1 MPKGIRIH
9 TLGGPEVLRW
19 EDINVPAPS
28 AGELQVR
35 HTAIGLNYIDIYHRT
50 GVYPIKLP
58 AIIGSEAVGIVEAIG
73 PGISG
78 FKPGDRITYAPVIGA
93 DCEIR
98 NLPAERAI
106 PVPAGI
112 SDETV
117 AGMMLKGMTARALL
131 RRAYP
136 VRKGDTVL
144 VHAAAGGVGL
154 ILCQWAKSLGAI
166 VLGTVGSEEK
176 AALAA
181 ANGCSHTILYRKADF
196 VAAVKDITKSEG
208 VQAVFD
214 GVGKDT
220 FVKSLQC
227 LAPFGTI
234 VSFGQASGPIEPFDI
249 LLLREKA
256 VYATRASLAI
266 HVTKRADLLASAN
279 DLFDVV
285 KRGAVKIAVRRRY
298 ALADAARA
306 HRDLEGR
313 NTEGS
318 SVLIP
323 FVAEGA

>member
-9 TLGGPEVLRW
+9 ALGGPEVLRW
-19 EDINVPAPS
+19 EDIAVPAPA
-28 AGELQVR
+28 AGELQIR
-35 HTAIGLNYIDIYHRT
+35 HTAVGLNYIDVYHRT
-50 GVYPIKLP
+50 GIYPIKLP
-58 AIIGSEAVGIVEAIG
+58 AIIGSEAVGIVEAVG
-73 PGISG
+73 PGVAE
-78 FKPGDRITYAPVIGA
+78 FKPGDRVTYAPVIGA

-98 NLPAERAI
+98 NLPADRAI

-112 SDETV
+112 RDEEV

-154 ILCQWAKSLGAI
+154 ILCQWAMSLGAT

-181 ANGCSHTILYRKADF
+181 ANGCSHAILYRKADF
-196 VAAVKDITKSEG
+196 VAAVKDITQGEG

-234 VSFGQASGPIEPFDI
+234 VSFGQASGHVEPFDI
-249 LLLREKA
+249 VLLREKA
-256 VYATRASLAI
+256 AYATRASLAV

-285 KRGAVKIAVRRRY
+285 KRGAVKISVRRRY
-298 ALADAARA
+298 ALADAAQA

-313 NTEGS
+313 VTDGS

-323 FVAEGA
+323 

>member
-9 TLGGPEVLRW
+9 ALGGPEVLRW
-19 EDINVPAPS
+19 EDVDVLPPPA
-28 AGELQVR
+28 GQLQIR
-35 HTAIGLNYIDIYHRT
+35 HTAIGLNYIDVYHRT
-50 GVYPIKLP
+50 GIYPIKLP
-58 AIIGSEAVGIVEAIG
+58 AVIGSEAVGVVEAVG
-73 PGISG
+73 PGVAD
-78 FKPGDRITYAPVIGA
+78 FKPGDRVTYAPVIGA

-98 NLPAERAI
+98 NLPADRAV

-112 SDETV
+112 SDEEA

-154 ILCQWAKSLGAI
+154 ILCQWAKSLGAT
-166 VLGTVGSEEK
+166 VLGTVGNEVK

-196 VAAVKDITKSEG
+196 VAAVKDITNGEG

-234 VSFGQASGPIEPFDI
+234 VSFGQASGHIEPFDI

-256 VYATRASLAI
+256 AYATRASLAI

-285 KRGAVKIAVRRRY
+285 KRGAVKILVRRRY
-298 ALADAARA
+298 ALADAAQA
-306 HRDLEGR
+306 HLDIEGR
-313 NTEGS
+313 ATEGS

-323 FVAEGA
+323 

>member
-9 TLGGPEVLRW
+9 ALGGPQVLRW
-19 EDINVPAPS
+19 EDIEVSPPGR
-28 AGELQVR
+28 GELQLR
-35 HTAIGLNYIDIYHRT
+35 HTAIGLNYIDVYHRT

-58 AIIGSEAVGIVEAIG
+58 AIIGSEAVGIVESVG
-73 PGISG
+73 PDVTG
-78 FKPGDRITYAPVIGA
+78 FKAGDRITYAPLVGA
-93 DCEIR
+93 YCELR
-98 NLPAERAI
+98 TLPVERAI

-112 SDETV
+112 SDDEV
-117 AGMMLKGMTARALL
+117 AGMMLKGMTARSLL

-136 VRKGDTVL
+136 VKKGDAVL

-154 ILCQWAKSLGAI
+154 ILCQWARSLGAT
-166 VLGTVGSEEK
+166 VLGTIGSEEK

-181 ANGCSHTILYRKADF
+181 ANGCSHPILYRKVDF
-196 VAAVKDITKSEG
+196 VGAVRKITKGEG

-220 FVKSLQC
+220 FLKSLEC

-234 VSFGQASGPIEPFDI
+234 VSYGQASGRVEPFDI
-249 LLLREKA
+249 VRLREKA
-256 VYATRASLAI
+256 AYVTRASLAI

-285 KRGAVKIAVRRRY
+285 KSGAVNIVVRRRY
-298 ALADAARA
+298 ALSDAEQA

-313 NTEGS
+313 NTDGS
-318 SVLIP
+318 SVFIP
-323 FVAEGA
+323 

>member
-1 MPKGIRIH
+1 MPKGVRIH
-9 TLGGPEVLRW
+9 ALGGPEVLRY
-19 EDINVPAPS
+19 EDIAVPAPS
-28 AGELQVR
+28 GGELRLR
-35 HTAIGLNYIDIYHRT
+35 HRAIGLNYIDIYHRT
-50 GVYPIKLP
+50 GIYPIKLP
-58 AIIGSEAVGIVEAIG
+58 AVIGSEAVGVVEAVG
-73 PGISG
+73 GG
-78 FKPGDRITYAPVIGA
+78 VVEFRPGDRVTYAPVIGA
-93 DCEIR
+93 YCEIR

-112 SDETV
+112 SDDEV
-117 AGMMLKGMTARALL
+117 AGMMLKGMTARSLL

-136 VRKGDTVL
+136 VKKGDTVL

-154 ILCQWAKSLGAI
+154 ILSQWAKSLGAT

-181 ANGCSHTILYRKADF
+181 ANGCDHPILYRKADF
-196 VAAVKDITKSEG
+196 VAAVKDITNGEG

-220 FVKSLQC
+220 FLKSIEC

-234 VSFGQASGPIEPFDI
+234 VSYGQASGRVEPFDI
-249 LLLREKA
+249 VALREKA
-256 VYATRASLAI
+256 AYATRASLAI

-285 KRGAVKIAVRRRY
+285 RRGVVRIAVRRRY
-298 ALADAARA
+298 ALSDAIHA

-313 NTEGS
+313 ITDGS

-323 FVAEGA
+323 

>member
-9 TLGGPEVLRW
+9 ALGGPEVLRW
-19 EDINVPAPS
+19 EDIEVSPPGR
-28 AGELQVR
+28 GELQVR
-35 HTAIGLNYIDIYHRT
+35 HTAIGLNFIDVYHRT

-58 AIIGSEAVGIVEAIG
+58 AIIGSEAAGIVESVG
-73 PGISG
+73 PDVTG
-78 FKPGDRITYAPVIGA
+78 FKPGDRVTYAPLIGA
-93 DCEIR
+93 YCQIR
-98 NLPAERAI
+98 TLPAERAI

-112 SDETV
+112 SDDEV
-117 AGMMLKGMTARALL
+117 AGMMLKGMTARSLL
-131 RRAYP
+131 CRAYP
-136 VRKGDTVL
+136 VKKGDAVL

-154 ILCQWAKSLGAI
+154 ILCQWASSLGAT

-176 AALAA
+176 ATLAA
-181 ANGCSHTILYRKADF
+181 ANGCSHPILYRKVDF
-196 VAAVKDITKSEG
+196 AGAVGEITKGKG

-220 FVKSLQC
+220 FLKSLEC

-234 VSFGQASGPIEPFDI
+234 VSYGQASGRVEPFDI
-249 LLLREKA
+249 VLLREKA
-256 VYATRASLAI
+256 AYATRASLAI

-285 KRGAVKIAVRRRY
+285 QRGAVKIAVRRHY
-298 ALADAARA
+298 ALSDAEKA

-313 NTEGS
+313 KTDGS

-323 FVAEGA
+323 

>member
-19 EDINVPAPS
+19 EDIEVSAPS
-28 AGELQVR
+28 PGELQVR
-35 HTAIGLNYIDIYHRT
+35 HTAIGLNFIDIYHRT
-50 GVYPIKLP
+50 GIYPIPLP
-58 AIIGSEAVGIVEAIG
+58 AIIGSEAVAIVESVG
-73 PGISG
+73 PDVSE
-78 FKPGDRITYAPVIGA
+78 FKPGDRITYAPLIGA
-93 DCEIR
+93 YCEIR

-112 SDETV
+112 SDHEA
-117 AGMMLKGMTARALL
+117 AGMMLKGMTARSLV

-136 VRKGDTVL
+136 VRKGDAIL

-154 ILCQWAKSLGAI
+154 ILCQWAKSLGAT

-181 ANGCSHTILYRKADF
+181 ANGCDHPIEYRKVDF
-196 VAAVKDITKSEG
+196 VGAVKTITQGVG
-208 VQAVFD
+208 VQAVYD
-214 GVGKDT
+214 GVGRDT
-220 FVKSLQC
+220 FLKSLEC

-234 VSFGQASGPIEPFDI
+234 VSFGQASGRVEPFDI
-249 LLLREKA
+249 VLLRAKA
-256 VYATRASLAI
+256 AYVTRASLAV
-266 HVTKRADLLASAN
+266 HVTNRADLLASAN

-298 ALADAARA
+298 ALSDAIHA

-313 NTEGS
+313 ITDGS

-323 FVAEGA
+323 

>member
-9 TLGGPEVLRW
+9 ALGGPEVLRW
-19 EDINVPAPS
+19 ENVDVPPPA
-28 AGELQVR
+28 AGELRVR

-58 AIIGSEAVGIVEAIG
+58 AIIGSEAVGIVEATG
-73 PGISG
+73 PGVSG
-78 FKPGDRITYAPVIGA
+78 FRPGDRIAYAPVIGA
-93 DCEIR
+93 DCQVR
-98 NLPAERAI
+98 NLAADRAI

-112 SDETV
+112 SDEEA
-117 AGMMLKGMTARALL
+117 AGMMLKGMTARSLL
-131 RRAYP
+131 RRSYP
-136 VRKGDTVL
+136 VKGGDTVL

-154 ILCQWAKSLGAI
+154 ILCQWAKSLGATVI
-166 VLGTVGSEEK
+166 GTVGSEEK

-181 ANGCSHTILYRKADF
+181 ANGCRHTILYRKTDF
-196 VAAVKDITKSEG
+196 VGAVSEITKGEG

-220 FVKSLQC
+220 FVKSIRC

-234 VSFGQASGPIEPFDI
+234 VSYGQASGTVEPFDI
-249 LLLREKA
+249 VLLREKA
-256 VYATRASLAI
+256 AYATRASLAI
-266 HVTKRADLLASAN
+266 HVTQRADLLATAD

-285 KRGAVKIAVRRRY
+285 LRGAVKIAVRRRY
-298 ALADAARA
+298 ALADAAQG
-306 HRDLEGR
+306 HRDIEGR

-323 FVAEGA
+323 